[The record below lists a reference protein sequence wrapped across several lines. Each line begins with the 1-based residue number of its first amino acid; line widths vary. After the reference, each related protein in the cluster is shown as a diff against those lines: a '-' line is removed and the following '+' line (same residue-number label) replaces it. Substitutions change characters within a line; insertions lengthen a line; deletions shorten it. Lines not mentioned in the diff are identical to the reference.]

1 MSPLVLRRA
10 TASDVPA
17 IVTLVER
24 AYRGEPSRVGWTTE
38 AELLDGQRTDPKE
51 VEDLIASTRSQI
63 LVAHEGEAALGS
75 MALTDEGDALYVG
88 MFAVEPTAQS
98 KGVGRA
104 MLGEAE
110 RIGRALE
117 KPRMRM
123 TVIAQRPELLAWY
136 ARRGY
141 RASGAIE
148 MFPYGNPRFGEP
160 KREDLYFV
168 VLEKPLTLETP

>member
-1 MSPLVLRRA
+1 MEPLVLRRA

-17 IVTLVER
+17 IVILVER
-24 AYRGEPSRVGWTTE
+24 AYRGEPSRAGWTTE

-51 VEDLIASTRSQI
+51 VEDLIASSRSQI
-63 LVAHEGEAALGS
+63 LVGLEGSSLLGS
-75 MALTDEGDALYVG
+75 MALTDEGDALYFG

-104 MLGEAE
+104 MLDEAE
-110 RIGRALE
+110 RIGRALKKE
-117 KPRMRM
+117 RMRM

-136 ARRGY
+136 ERRGY
-141 RASGAIE
+141 RPSGGVE
-148 MFPYGNPRFGEP
+148 LFPYGNPRFGEP

-168 VLEKPLTLETP
+168 VLTKTL

>member
-24 AYRGEPSRVGWTTE
+24 AYRGEPSRAGWTTE

-51 VEDLIASTRSQI
+51 VEDLIASARSQI
-63 LVAHEGEAALGS
+63 LVALDGEAPLGS

-98 KGVGRA
+98 SGVGRA
-104 MLGEAE
+104 MLEEAE
-110 RIGRALE
+110 RIGRALQ

-141 RASGAIE
+141 RASGGIE
-148 MFPYGNPRFGEP
+148 TFPYGNPRFGEP

-168 VLEKPLTLETP
+168 VLEKALEKAP